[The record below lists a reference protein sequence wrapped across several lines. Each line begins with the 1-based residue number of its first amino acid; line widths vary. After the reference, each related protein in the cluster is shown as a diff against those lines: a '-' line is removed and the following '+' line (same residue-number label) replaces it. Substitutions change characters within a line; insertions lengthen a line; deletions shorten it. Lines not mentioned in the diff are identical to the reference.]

1 MGLKSNVALL
11 LLQIVLYRQQ
21 ELLHMDKTLDN
32 DQLLADPVLD
42 EMILS
47 KFANHRLVRM
57 YAPEL
62 SGIQLRTL
70 KGIVRELFEQGL
82 PDDDVPVTVV
92 TLANHFYY
100 TRVQELEREQI
111 PELKAKVQELQNERE
126 QERT

>member
-1 MGLKSNVALL
+1 MELKSNVALL

-21 ELLHMDKTLDN
+21 ELSHIDKTLDN
-32 DQLLADPVLD
+32 EQLLADPVLD
-42 EMILS
+42 EMVLS

-57 YAPEL
+57 HAPEL

-70 KGIVRELFEQGL
+70 KGIIRELFEQGL

-100 TRVQELEREQI
+100 TRVQELEKEQI
-111 PELKAKVQELQNERE
+111 PELKDKMQELLNERE